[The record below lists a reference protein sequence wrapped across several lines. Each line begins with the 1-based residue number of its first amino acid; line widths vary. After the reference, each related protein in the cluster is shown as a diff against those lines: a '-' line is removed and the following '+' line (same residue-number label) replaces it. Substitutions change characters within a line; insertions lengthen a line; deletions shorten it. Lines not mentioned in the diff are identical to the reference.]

1 MVENQ
6 AYLFLVF
13 SLTGIMIGC
22 LFDISRVSRKLFKT
36 SNFITYIED
45 LLFWILTGLLIL
57 YTAWYFNDGELRF
70 FMILGLTIGIIIY
83 ILTIS
88 NIFVKISFNIL
99 NKFKNII
106 IYLLKLIANILKPFV
121 SIFSK
126 IFDNLIKILNK
137 NVKKVEKFINFQNKK
152 GKIEKNEE

>member
-22 LFDISRVSRKLFKT
+22 LFDIFRVSRKLFKT
-36 SNFITYIED
+36 PNFITYIED
-45 LLFWILTGLLIL
+45 LLFWILTGILIL

-99 NKFKNII
+99 NKLKNII
-106 IYLLKLIANILKPFV
+106 IHLLKLISNIFKPFV

-137 NVKKVEKFINFQNKK
+137 NVKKVEKIINFQNKK
-152 GKIEKNEE
+152 GRIEKNEE